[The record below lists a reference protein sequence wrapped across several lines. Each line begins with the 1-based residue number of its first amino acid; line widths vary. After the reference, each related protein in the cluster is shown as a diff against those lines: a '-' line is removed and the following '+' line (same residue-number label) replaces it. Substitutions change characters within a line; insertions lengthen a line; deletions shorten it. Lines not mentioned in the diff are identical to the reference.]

1 MIQQNEARIFLAKDR
16 STTTAGWMKSCTL
29 FKQPVFNN
37 SAFGNFYNV
46 QDDVVSSR
54 RTLNFLAE
62 QDADLIILPVA
73 GSIIYNDSYGN
84 STVIEGGKMQ
94 YFPVKKDTQVKIFN
108 PYDDVFVN
116 FLRIWLKPGSLNTN
130 IKTASFSFER
140 ETNKNKLQRLFVN
153 YNNEQQPV
161 NFYIGK
167 FDGRKEALHIIS
179 KPGNM
184 VFVFVIEGAF
194 EVQYRLLET
203 RDALVLW
210 NIDEVDLEALSNNAV
225 ILMIDMPAATGQ
237 TA

>member
-16 STTTAGWMKSCTL
+16 STTTTGWMKTHTL
-29 FKQPVFNN
+29 FKN
-37 SAFGNFYNV
+37 SAFKNSSLGNFYNV
-46 QDDVVSSR
+46 QDDVLSSR
-54 RTLNFLAE
+54 RTLNFIAE

-73 GSIIYNDSYGN
+73 GSIIYNDSCGN
-84 STVIEGGKMQ
+84 SAVIEGGKMQ
-94 YFPVKKDTQVKIFN
+94 YFPVKKNTQVKIFN

-116 FLRIWLKPGSLNTN
+116 FLRIWLKPGSLNTIIN
-130 IKTASFSFER
+130 TASFSFER
-140 ETNKNKLQRLFVN
+140 ETNKNKLLRLFVN

-167 FDGRKEALHIIS
+167 FDGRKEALHLIS

-203 RDALVLW
+203 RDALALW
-210 NIDEVDLEALSNNAV
+210 NADEIDMEALSNNAV
-225 ILMIDMPAATGQ
+225 ILMIDMPATS
-237 TA
+237 